1 MFFRMKPST
10 RWSFVAAVKTS
21 PLPLMLLIA
30 AWLSAALPCAAPAQG
45 MVEDSVLD
53 EQARDEEFQAIG
65 AEVDFLERQFRLLK
79 RVVRFVKPSV
89 VHIEARKTL
98 LPRSTSRPVE
108 EAGSGA
114 VIQLDESFYI
124 LTNRHVVKDAEL
136 SDIKIELADGRRLT
150 PSRIWT
156 DHGTDVAVI
165 AVSDKKLTAARL
177 GDSSK
182 IEIGDFVLAVGS
194 PFGLSHSV
202 TYGIISA
209 KGRRNLELG
218 DSGVRYQ
225 DFMQTDAAINPGNS
239 GGPLI
244 NIRGEVIG
252 INTAIASSGGGNEGI
267 GFTIPV
273 NMAMIIAKQLVEKG
287 SVSRA
292 FLGVHMDSRFGPEMA
307 TQLGMPRPTGARVS
321 GITPDSPAAEGD
333 IRVGDV
339 ILQFNG
345 VRVDDDSH
353 LVNLV
358 SLTPIGK
365 AIDVYVFRG
374 GKTQKLSI
382 TVGDRRTYENR

>member
-1 MFFRMKPST
+1 MRSAIRMIPST
-10 RWSFVAAVKTS
+10 HW
-21 PLPLMLLIA
+21 PLPLLLA
-30 AWLSAALPCAAPAQG
+30 VAFCLAPCSTFPASAQTP
-45 MVEDSVLD
+45 
-53 EQARDEEFQAIG
+53 DEEARQQEFEAIG

-89 VHIEARKTL
+89 VHIEARKSL
-98 LPRSTSRPVE
+98 LPRSQARAVE

-114 VIQLDESFYI
+114 IIELGEKFYV

-136 SDIKIELADGRRLT
+136 EDIRIELADGRRLHPT
-150 PSRIWT
+150 QVWT
-156 DHGTDVAVI
+156 DHGTDVAVV
-165 AVSDKKLTAARL
+165 ALSDEKLVSARI

-182 IEIGDFVLAVGS
+182 TEIGDFVLAVGS
-194 PFGLSHSV
+194 PFGLSHSI

-218 DSGVRYQ
+218 DAGVRYQ

-244 NIRGEVIG
+244 NLRGEVIG
-252 INTAIASSGGGNEGI
+252 VNTAIASSSGGNEGI

-273 NMAMIIAKQLVEKG
+273 NMAMIIARQLVEKG

-292 FLGVHMDSRFGPEMA
+292 FLGVHMDARFGPAMA
-307 TQLGMPRPTGARVS
+307 AQLGMPRPAGARVS
-321 GITPDSPAAEGD
+321 GITPNSPAASAD

-339 ILQFNG
+339 ITRFNG
-345 VRVDDDSH
+345 IDVDDDSH
-353 LVNLV
+353 LVNIV

-365 AIDVYVFRG
+365 SIEVRVFRN
-374 GKTQKLSI
+374 GKEHDLEVQ
-382 TVGDRRTYENR
+382 VGDRRSFENN